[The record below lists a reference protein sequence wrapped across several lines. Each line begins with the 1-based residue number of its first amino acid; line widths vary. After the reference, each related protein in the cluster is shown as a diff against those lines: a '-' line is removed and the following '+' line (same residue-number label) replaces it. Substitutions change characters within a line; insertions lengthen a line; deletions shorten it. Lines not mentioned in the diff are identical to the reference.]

1 MDSSRLFDTLM
12 VGNCAL
18 SSRVVLAPM
27 TRLRANDNGVLK
39 PCVTTYYTQRARVSG
54 TLLIA
59 EATVTSLRTKG
70 YLKIPGIFTQEQ
82 IRAWTEV
89 VEAVHSKGSYIWLQL
104 WATGRAAE
112 AEVLTAHGFDLVSSS
127 GIPIPKPSNA
137 ETDNL
142 SIPRAL
148 TEAEI
153 ESYLEEHAQAARNA
167 INLAGFDGVEIH
179 GANGFLIDQFTQ
191 SSCNQRTDM
200 WGGSIENRAR
210 FGLEVTKRVVAA
222 VGAARVGMK
231 LSPWGLDEG
240 MGTMEDLIPQFEYL
254 ISGLRKMDIAYLHL
268 VNTRTIEDPTK
279 PSMKGYLKIWGNS
292 KPIFL
297 AGGYNAESAKE
308 ALDTTYSGFNN
319 VAVAFGRF
327 YISNPDLPFRLKSGV
342 PLQKYVRDYFYTGH
356 SEEGY
361 LDYPFS
367 EGFLEWE
374 KFRES
379 TESETIKC

>member
-1 MDSSRLFDTLM
+1 
-12 VGNCAL
+12 
-18 SSRVVLAPM
+18 VLP
-27 TRLRANDNGVLK
+27 RPR
-39 PCVTTYYTQRARVSG
+39 Y
-54 TLLIA
+54 
-59 EATVTSLRTKG
+59 
-70 YLKIPGIFTQEQ
+70 
-82 IRAWTEV
+82 W
-89 VEAVHSKGSYIWLQL
+89 
-104 WATGRAAE
+104 
-112 AEVLTAHGFDLVSSS
+112 
-127 GIPIPKPSNA
+127 PIPKPSNA